1 MSRTK
6 FLERFAPA
14 LFVFLWSTGFIGSKY
29 GLAYAEPYTLLFM
42 RVVLTLVVLGF
53 LLKYFRPVMPTNWAQ
68 RGHLMLSG
76 LLLHG
81 LYLGGVFSA
90 IEGGMSAGLTALLVG
105 LQPVLTTLLAP
116 WWLRERVSA
125 GHWLGVLLGAVGI
138 YIVLGAGGAFE
149 HGGTHA
155 LIAAAI
161 ALLGITTGTLYQ
173 KRYCANHDFLT
184 IAFFQY
190 LPTVLLFALGSL
202 FFETRSV
209 SWTAQFILA
218 LLWLTFALSI
228 GAILLLSYLIKHGE
242 ASKVTS
248 LFYLVPPV
256 TAIEAYLL
264 FQEPLSGVKIAGM
277 GLVACSVYLVMQ
289 RR

>member
-1 MSRTK
+1 MRFIS
-6 FLERFAPA
+6 RFAPA

-29 GLAYAEPYTLLFM
+29 GLVYAEPYTLLFM
-42 RVVLTLVVLGF
+42 RFVLTLVVLGF
-53 LLKYFRPVMPTNWAQ
+53 LLMYFRPVMPTNWTQ
-68 RGHLMLSG
+68 RSHLILSG

-90 IEGGMSAGLTALLVG
+90 IKGGMSAGLTALLVG

-116 WWLRERVSA
+116 WWLGERVSFV
-125 GHWLGVLLGAVGI
+125 HWLGVLLGALGI
-138 YIVLGAGGAFE
+138 YIVLGAGGSFE
-149 HGGTHA
+149 RGGSHA
-155 LIAAAI
+155 LVAASI
-161 ALLGITTGTLYQ
+161 ALLGITAGTLYQ
-173 KRYCANHDFLT
+173 KRYCTDHDFLT

-202 FFETRSV
+202 LFETRSV
-209 SWTAQFILA
+209 QWNAQLVLA

-264 FQEPLSGVKIAGM
+264 FQEPLGGVKIAGM
-277 GLVACSVYLVMQ
+277 GLVACSVYLVM
-289 RR
+289 RRR

>member
-1 MSRTK
+1 MQ
-6 FLERFAPA
+6 FIQRFAPA

-42 RVVLTLVVLGF
+42 RMALTLGVLGV
-53 LLKYFRPVMPTNWAQ
+53 LLRRFRPVMPQNWTQ

-90 IEGGMSAGLTALLVG
+90 IKGGMSTGLTALLVG
-105 LQPVLTTLLAP
+105 LQPVLIALLAP
-116 WWLRERVSA
+116 WWLRERVSLV
-125 GHWLGVLLGAVGI
+125 HWLGVLLGAAGI
-138 YIVLGAGGAFE
+138 YVVLGAGGTFE
-149 HGGTHA
+149 HGGSHA
-155 LIAAAI
+155 LLAAMI
-161 ALLGITTGTLYQ
+161 ALLGITSGALYQ
-173 KRYCANHDFLT
+173 KRYCAHHDLLN

-190 LPTVLLFALGSL
+190 LPTLALFALGSL
-202 FFETRSV
+202 LFESRSV
-209 SWTAQFILA
+209 TWNAQLVLA

-248 LFYLVPPV
+248 LFYLVPPA

-264 FQEPLSGVKIAGM
+264 FDEPLGLLKIAGM
-277 GLVACSVYLVMQ
+277 GLVACGVYLVMRP

>member
-1 MSRTK
+1 MR
-6 FLERFAPA
+6 FIQRFAPA
-14 LFVFLWSTGFIGSKY
+14 LFVFLWSTGFIASKY
-29 GLAYAEPYTLLFM
+29 GLVYAEPYTLLFL
-42 RVVLTLVVLGF
+42 RFVLTLMVLGF
-53 LLKYFRPVMPTNWAQ
+53 LLMYFRPAMPTNWTQ
-68 RGHLMLSG
+68 RSHLILSG

-90 IEGGMSAGLTALLVG
+90 IKGGMSAGLTALLVG

-116 WWLRERVSA
+116 WWLRERVSLV
-125 GHWLGVLLGAVGI
+125 HWLGVLLGAAGI
-138 YIVLGAGGAFE
+138 YVILGAGDTFE

-155 LIAAAI
+155 LIAASI
-161 ALLGITTGTLYQ
+161 ALLGITTGTVYQ

-202 FFETRSV
+202 LFEARNV
-209 SWTAQFILA
+209 SWNMQFILA

-277 GLVACSVYLVMQ
+277 GLVACSVYLVM
-289 RR
+289 RRR

>member
-1 MSRTK
+1 MQ
-6 FLERFAPA
+6 FIQRFAPA

-29 GLAYAEPYTLLFM
+29 GLVYAEPYTLLFM
-42 RVVLTLVVLGF
+42 RFVLTLGVLAV
-53 LLKYFRPVMPTNWAQ
+53 LLRHFRPVMPDNWTQ

-90 IEGGMSAGLTALLVG
+90 IKGGMSTGLTALLVG
-105 LQPVLTTLLAP
+105 LQPVLIALLAP
-116 WWLRERVSA
+116 WWLRERVTLM
-125 GHWLGVLLGAVGI
+125 HWIGVVLGAAGI
-138 YIVLGAGGAFE
+138 YVVLGAGNAFE
-149 HGGTHA
+149 HGGSNA
-155 LIAAAI
+155 LIAALI
-161 ALLGITTGTLYQ
+161 ALLGITTGALYQ
-173 KRYCANHDFLT
+173 KRYCAHHDLLT

-190 LPTVLLFALGSL
+190 LPTVVLFALGSL
-202 FFETRSV
+202 LFETRSV
-209 SWTAQFILA
+209 AWNAQLVLA

-228 GAILLLSYLIKHGE
+228 GAILLLSFLIKHGE

-264 FQEPLSGVKIAGM
+264 FDEPLGGMKIAGM
-277 GLVACSVYLVMQ
+277 GLVACGVYLVM

>member
-1 MSRTK
+1 MR
-6 FLERFAPA
+6 FIQRFAPA
-14 LFVFLWSTGFIGSKY
+14 LFVFLWSTGFIASKY
-29 GLAYAEPYTLLFM
+29 GLVYAEPYTLLFL
-42 RVVLTLVVLGF
+42 RFVLTLVMLGF
-53 LLKYFRPVMPTNWAQ
+53 LLMYFRPAMPTNWTQ
-68 RGHLMLSG
+68 RNHLMLSG

-90 IEGGMSAGLTALLVG
+90 IKGGMSAGLTALLVG

-116 WWLRERVSA
+116 WWLRERVSLV
-125 GHWLGVLLGAVGI
+125 HWLGVLLGAAGI
-138 YIVLGAGGAFE
+138 YIVLGAGSTFE

-155 LIAAAI
+155 LVAAFI
-161 ALLGITTGTLYQ
+161 ALLGITTGAVYQ
-173 KRYCANHDFLT
+173 KRYCADQDFLT

-190 LPTVLLFALGSL
+190 LPTILLFALGSL
-202 FFETRSV
+202 LFETRNV
-209 SWTAQFILA
+209 SWSMQFILA

-242 ASKVTS
+242 ASKVTT

-264 FQEPLSGVKIAGM
+264 FQEPLGVIKILGM
-277 GLVACSVYLVMQ
+277 GLVACSVYLVM
-289 RR
+289 RRR

>member
-1 MSRTK
+1 MQ
-6 FLERFAPA
+6 FIQRFAPA

-42 RVVLTLVVLGF
+42 RMALTLGVLGV
-53 LLKYFRPVMPTNWAQ
+53 LLRRFRPVMPQNWTQ

-90 IEGGMSAGLTALLVG
+90 IKGGMSTGLTALLVG
-105 LQPVLTTLLAP
+105 LQPVLIALLAP
-116 WWLRERVSA
+116 WWLRERVSLV
-125 GHWLGVLLGAVGI
+125 HWLGVLLGAAGI
-138 YIVLGAGGAFE
+138 YVVLGAGGTFE
-149 HGGTHA
+149 HGGSHA
-155 LIAAAI
+155 LLAAMI
-161 ALLGITTGTLYQ
+161 ALLGITSGALYQ
-173 KRYCANHDFLT
+173 KRYCAHHDLLT

-190 LPTVLLFALGSL
+190 LPTLALFALGSL
-202 FFETRSV
+202 LFESRSV
-209 SWTAQFILA
+209 TWNAQLVLA

-248 LFYLVPPV
+248 LFYLVPPA

-264 FQEPLSGVKIAGM
+264 FDEPLGLLKIAGM
-277 GLVACSVYLVMQ
+277 GLVACGVYLVMRP

>member
-1 MSRTK
+1 MR
-6 FLERFAPA
+6 FIPRFAPA

-29 GLAYAEPYTLLFM
+29 GLVYAEPYTLLFM
-42 RVVLTLVVLGF
+42 RIVLTLVILGF
-53 LLKYFRPVMPTNWAQ
+53 LLMYFRPAMPTNWRQ
-68 RGHLMLSG
+68 RSHLMLSG

-90 IEGGMSAGLTALLVG
+90 IKGGMSAGLTALLVG

-116 WWLRERVSA
+116 WWLHERVSLV
-125 GHWLGVLLGAVGI
+125 HWLGVLLGALGI
-138 YIVLGAGGAFE
+138 YIVLGAGGSFE
-149 HGGTHA
+149 QGGNNA
-155 LIAAAI
+155 LVAASI

-173 KRYCANHDFLT
+173 KRYCTEHDFLT

-202 FFETRSV
+202 LFETRSV
-209 SWTAQFILA
+209 QWNAQLVLA

-264 FQEPLSGVKIAGM
+264 FQEPLGGVKIAGM
-277 GLVACSVYLVMQ
+277 GLVACSVYLVM
-289 RR
+289 RRR

>member
-1 MSRTK
+1 MR
-6 FLERFAPA
+6 FIRRFAPA

-29 GLAYAEPYTLLFM
+29 GLVYAEPYTLLFM
-42 RVVLTLVVLGF
+42 RLVLTLVILGF
-53 LLKYFRPVMPTNWAQ
+53 LLMYFRPAMPTNWSQ
-68 RGHLMLSG
+68 RSHLMLSG

-90 IEGGMSAGLTALLVG
+90 IKGGMSAGLTALLVG

-116 WWLRERVSA
+116 WWLRERVSLV
-125 GHWLGVLLGAVGI
+125 HWLGVLLGALGI
-138 YIVLGAGGAFE
+138 YIVLGAGGSLE
-149 HGGTHA
+149 QGGNNA
-155 LIAAAI
+155 LVAASI

-173 KRYCANHDFLT
+173 KRYCTDHDFLT

-202 FFETRSV
+202 LFETRSV
-209 SWTAQFILA
+209 QWNTQLVLA

-264 FQEPLSGVKIAGM
+264 FQEPLGGVKIAGM
-277 GLVACSVYLVMQ
+277 GLVACSVYLVM
-289 RR
+289 RRR